1 MSVGAKN
8 KSKDPMEFCQLGHED
23 RKELENLLGVP
34 RIVQPLKDDDKMMK
48 ILLGPG
54 NVKKTSV
61 RGLAEEF
68 KASWSG
74 QLLLKGGSLTVPVVD
89 FVKKKFKL
97 KSVETLE
104 RLEKELMH
112 FFDKLV
118 KESLSP
124 AEFTSW

>member
-1 MSVGAKN
+1 MSVGAKD
-8 KSKDPMEFCQLGHED
+8 KSEDPMEFCQLGHED
-23 RKELENLLGVP
+23 RKELENLLCKP
-34 RIVQPLKDDDKMMK
+34 RIVQPLKEDHKMMK

-89 FVKKKFKL
+89 YVKKKFKL

-104 RLEKELMH
+104 RLEKELVSNTL
-112 FFDKLV
+112 DLLV
-118 KESLSP
+118 KMSKS
-124 AEFTSW
+124 